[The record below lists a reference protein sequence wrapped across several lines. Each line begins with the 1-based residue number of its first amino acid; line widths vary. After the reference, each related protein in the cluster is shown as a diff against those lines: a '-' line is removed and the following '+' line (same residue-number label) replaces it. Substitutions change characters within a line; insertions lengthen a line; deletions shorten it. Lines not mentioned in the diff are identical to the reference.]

1 MVIKAARKF
10 VVVLISVE
18 INKDSANGEEL
29 SWVTQIP
36 NHDLW
41 NDPVKEIL
49 NP

>member
-1 MVIKAARKF
+1 MIKAARKF

-36 NHDLW
+36 NMTSGM
-41 NDPVKEIL
+41 IL
-49 NP
+49 SKKS